1 MLVQELAA
9 IANNFE
15 YAAQG
20 CFEGEVSSRSDFGLD
35 LRPVFH
41 LPQIETEEKK
51 QHTGNGPF
59 REEQGSNRFL
69 GGSDPTLSGFSAAQR
84 LWRRGSLPPKLSSR
98 SSRSGD
104 GRVVGE
110 TVRKSESLQ
119 PEENNTWHSQ
129 SRTQARKEN
138 DLSTSRRG
146 SAHHASA
153 LCGLP
158 RRRETRVHHWRIVE
172 PSIQ

>member
-1 MLVQELAA
+1 MPVQELAA
-9 IANNFE
+9 ITNIFE

-41 LPQIETEEKK
+41 LPQIELEER
-51 QHTGNGPF
+51 QQDASGEAFGGE
-59 REEQGSNRFL
+59 RGENRFL

-119 PEENNTWHSQ
+119 PEENNT
-129 SRTQARKEN
+129 
-138 DLSTSRRG
+138 
-146 SAHHASA
+146 
-153 LCGLP
+153 
-158 RRRETRVHHWRIVE
+158 
-172 PSIQ
+172 